1 MTAKTAAIQALI
13 DSGTAHTVHEFEHDP
28 RSEVGFGQE
37 GADKLGVDPS
47 RIFKTLLAGVDGQLV
62 CAVVPVAGKLDLKAL
77 AGAVHGKKAHMADP
91 VEAERATGYVVGGIS
106 PLGQKR
112 QLPTVIDESVEGYE
126 TVFVSGGRRGL
137 DIELAPDDLV
147 RLTGATTAPIG
158 R

>member
-13 DSGTAHTVHEFEHDP
+13 DSGTPHTVYEFEHDP

-37 GADKLGVDPS
+37 GADKLGVDPT
-47 RIFKTLLAGVDGQLV
+47 RIFKTLLAGVDGHLV
-62 CAVVPVAGKLDLKAL
+62 CGIVPVAGKLNLKSL

-91 VEAERATGYVVGGIS
+91 AEAERATGYVVGGIS

-112 QLPTVIDESVEGYE
+112 QLPTVIDSSVEQYE

-137 DIELAPDDLV
+137 DIELAPADLI
-147 RLTGATTAPIG
+147 RLTNAVLAPIG